1 MKIEILPAID
11 LLNGKCVRLT
21 KGEYDSSKIYS
32 NDPLEVALT
41 YAEKGFRR
49 VHIVDLDGA
58 REQSPQNLNIVEK
71 IVSLTNLEVQY
82 GGGIKS
88 ETSINQLFDCGVRRA
103 ICGSI
108 AVTNPTLFNQWL
120 EKFGSDRILLGA
132 DVKNRK
138 VAINGWIKTSEIEIS
153 DLIKQFPTLTQV
165 ICTDISKDGTLTA
178 PNFELYRELQE
189 KFPAIHFTAS
199 GGISTIKDIERL
211 DRMNLN
217 SVIVGKAIYENRIK
231 LEELC

>member
-21 KGEYDSSKIYS
+21 KGEYESRKIYS
-32 NDPLEVALT
+32 NDPLEVALS

-58 REQSPQNLNIVEK
+58 REQSPQNLQIVEK
-71 IVSLTNLEVQY
+71 IVSLTNLDVQY

-88 ETSINQLFDCGVRRA
+88 DLSIRQLFDCGVRRA
-103 ICGSI
+103 ICGTI
-108 AVTNPTLFNQWL
+108 AITKPSLFNQWL
-120 EKFGSDRILLGA
+120 EAFGCDRILLGA

-138 VAINGWIKTSEIEIS
+138 IAINGWIQTSEMDLLE
-153 DLIKQFPTLTQV
+153 LIKKFPTLTQV
-165 ICTDISKDGTLTA
+165 ICTDISKDGTLEG
-178 PNFELYRELQE
+178 PNFDLYCELQK
-189 KFPAIHFTAS
+189 KFPAISFTAS
-199 GGISTIKDIERL
+199 GGISSMKDLERL
-211 DRMNLN
+211 DGMNIS

-231 LEELC
+231 LEDLC

>member
-21 KGEYDSSKIYS
+21 KGEYESRKIYS
-32 NDPLEVALT
+32 NDPLEVALS

-58 REQSPQNLNIVEK
+58 REQSPQNLQIVEK
-71 IVSLTNLEVQY
+71 IVSLTNLDVQY

-88 ETSINQLFDCGVRRA
+88 DLSIRQLFDCGVRRA

-108 AVTNPTLFNQWL
+108 AITKPSLFNQWL
-120 EKFGSDRILLGA
+120 ETFGCDRILLGA

-138 VAINGWIKTSEIEIS
+138 IAINGWIQTSEMDLLE
-153 DLIKQFPTLTQV
+153 LIKKFPTLTQV
-165 ICTDISKDGTLTA
+165 ICTDISKDGTLEG
-178 PNFELYRELQE
+178 PNFDLYCELQ
-189 KFPAIHFTAS
+189 KRFPAISFTAS
-199 GGISTIKDIERL
+199 GGISSMEDIERL
-211 DRMNLN
+211 DGMNIS
-217 SVIVGKAIYENRIK
+217 SVIVGKAIYENRVK
-231 LEELC
+231 LEDLC